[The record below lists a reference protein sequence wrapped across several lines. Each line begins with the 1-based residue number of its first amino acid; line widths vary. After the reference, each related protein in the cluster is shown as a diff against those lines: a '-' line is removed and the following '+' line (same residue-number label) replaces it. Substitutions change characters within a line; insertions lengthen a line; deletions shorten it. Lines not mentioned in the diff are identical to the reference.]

1 MTETAAPHRPAG
13 LSPALAH
20 VLRCLELE
28 PLDADLFLGDPGPG
42 KGRLFGG
49 MVAAQCVM
57 AAGRTVEPERLLHS
71 LHAYFLRPGRHD
83 RPIRFLVDRMRDGRS
98 FTTRRVKA
106 HQGGEAIFAL
116 EASYALPE
124 EGIEH
129 QDPMPEVPAPEDCPD
144 REGERL
150 RKLGEEWQN
159 HPVNAVE
166 VRVTDDRNVAGGER
180 GEPRQSYWMRL
191 RGTVPD
197 SGERLLTALF
207 VYASDRALLS
217 TAALPHG
224 VHWGKGMAASL
235 DHAVWI
241 HRPVDL
247 HHWHLFATESPAAHA
262 GRGLIFGGIFRREGV
277 RVASVA
283 QEALIRPQR

>member
-1 MTETAAPHRPAG
+1 MTETAAA

-20 VLRCLELE
+20 VLRCLDLE

-49 MVAAQCVM
+49 MVAAQSAM
-57 AAGRTVEPERLLHS
+57 AAGRTVDADRRLHS
-71 LHAYFLRPGRHD
+71 MHAYFLRPGRHD
-83 RPIRFLVDRMRDGRS
+83 RPLRFLVDRIRDGRS

-106 HQGGEAIFAL
+106 HQAGEAIFAL
-116 EASYALPE
+116 EASYVLPE

-129 QDPMPEVPAPEDCPD
+129 QDPMPEVPAPEQSVD
-144 REGERL
+144 RESDRL

-166 VRVTDDRNVAGGER
+166 VRVTDDRSIAGGER
-180 GEPRQSYWMRL
+180 TEPRQRYWMRL
-191 RGTVPD
+191 RGTIPD
-197 SGERLLTALF
+197 ARERLLTALF

-235 DHAVWI
+235 DHALWI

-247 HHWHLFATESPAAHA
+247 HDWHLFDTASPAAHA
-262 GRGLIFGGIFRREGV
+262 GRGIVIGGIFRRDGV

-283 QEALIRPQR
+283 QEALIRPPR

>member
-1 MTETAAPHRPAG
+1 MPEPAAAT
-13 LSPALAH
+13 LSPALAA
-20 VLRCLELE
+20 VVRCLELE
-28 PLDADLFLGDPGPG
+28 PLDRDLFLGDPGPG
-42 KGRLFGG
+42 QGRLFGG
-49 MVAAQCVM
+49 MVAGQSVM
-57 AAGRTVEPERLLHS
+57 AAGMTVEPERRLHS

-83 RPIRFLVDRMRDGRS
+83 RPLRFLVDRIRDGRS

-106 HQGGEAIFAL
+106 HQSGEAIFAL

-124 EGIEH
+124 GGIEH
-129 QDPMPEVPAPEDCPD
+129 QDPMSDVRSPEESVD
-144 REGERL
+144 RESARL
-150 RKLGEEWQN
+150 AKLGEEWQN

-166 VRVTDDRNVAGGER
+166 VRVTDDRNIAGGER
-180 GEPRQSYWMRL
+180 TEPRQSYWMRL
-191 RGTVPD
+191 RGTIVDP
-197 SGERLLTALF
+197 GERLLTALF

-235 DHAVWI
+235 DHALWI
-241 HRPVDL
+241 HRGVDL
-247 HHWHLFATESPAAHA
+247 HDWHLFDTASPVAFA
-262 GRGLIFGGIFRREGV
+262 GRGIVLGGIYRRDGV